1 MSKAPWG
8 RPSLPGVSGPCP
20 RPAVPTSCPGR
31 LGPMSQGPRGRPA
44 VPGNSDPV
52 PRSHGLDQMSWAT
65 WCRVPVPARSTSW
78 PGRPRPVSL
87 GPRSRPA
94 APGDS
99 GPCLRS
105 RGLDQMSQAT
115 GGLVPVPAGL
125 TSCPRRLGRG
135 SRVSGIH
142 PHFRATRARVRGPQ
156 VRPAVP
162 EDTRPAPIARGV
174 DQLSVATQASVR
186 GLTMLTSCPRRL
198 GPGSEVPRVRPAQP
212 GDTRSYLRARDVA
225 PLSWATRARVER
237 AWG

>member
-1 MSKAPWG
+1 MARTLDQLTWVTRARSEGPLC
-8 RPSLPGVSGPCP
+8 RPDVSDNVVPFLKSCGVDQLCRGTRACVPG
-20 RPAVPTSCPGR
+20 PAGSTSCPGR
-31 LGPMSQGPRGRPA
+31 LGP
-44 VPGNSDPV
+44 
-52 PRSHGLDQMSWAT
+52 
-65 WCRVPVPARSTSW
+65 
-78 PGRPRPVSL
+78 VSL
-87 GPRSRPA
+87 DPRSRPA

-125 TSCPRRLGRG
+125 TSCPRCLGRG

-142 PHFRATRARVRGPQ
+142 PLFRATRARLRGPQ

-162 EDTRPAPIARGV
+162 EDTWPAPIARGV

-186 GLTMLTSCPRRL
+186 GLTMLTSCPGRL

-225 PLSWATRARVER
+225 PLSWATCARVER

>member
-8 RPSLPGVSGPCP
+8 RPSLPGDSGPWP

-31 LGPMSQGPRGRPA
+31 LGPGSQVPWARPDVLGDL
-44 VPGNSDPV
+44 VPGSSAREV
-52 PRSHGLDQMSWAT
+52 DQLARAPQA
-65 WCRVPVPARSTSW
+65 RVPGPTESTSC
-78 PGRPRPVSL
+78 PGRL
-87 GPRSRPA
+87 W
-94 APGDS
+94 
-99 GPCLRS
+99 S

-115 GGLVPVPAGL
+115 GGLLPVPAGL

-142 PHFRATRARVRGPQ
+142 PLFRATRARVRGPQ

-186 GLTMLTSCPRRL
+186 GLTMLTSCPGRL

-225 PLSWATRARVER
+225 PLSWATCARVER